1 MKVAVIGST
10 GYVGSH
16 LVKELANRN
25 YDVVAIA
32 RHPENTPSNE
42 RVNKLQV
49 DINDNHQLVSALKD
63 VDVVISAFNA
73 GWTNPNLYEDF
84 TKGALAIQQAVK
96 DSGVNRFIVIGGAGS
111 LLIDGNR
118 LVDSPD
124 FPKEI
129 KPGALAAADYLDI
142 IKKETE
148 LTWTMFSPAIEMNSH
163 AGGIRTGKYRT
174 GLDTPVF
181 DNEGRSKLSV
191 EDLAVAIVDE
201 IENKQFLNK
210 RFTAAY

>member
-10 GYVGSH
+10 GYVGAH
-16 LVKELANRN
+16 LVKELVDRN
-25 YDVVAIA
+25 YDVVALA
-32 RHPENTPSNE
+32 RHTESIPSND
-42 RVNKLQV
+42 NITKIAV
-49 DINDNHQLVSALKD
+49 DINNHGQLVSALTGA
-63 VDVVISAFNA
+63 DVVISAFNA

-96 DSGVNRFIVIGGAGS
+96 EAGVKRFIVVGGAGS

-118 LVDSPD
+118 LVDSPE
-124 FPKEI
+124 FPQEI

-142 IKKETE
+142 IRKEDQ
-148 LTWTMFSPAIEMNSH
+148 LDWTMISPAIEMNPH
-163 AGGIRTGKYRT
+163 AGGARTGKYRT
-174 GLDTPVF
+174 GLDSPVF
-181 DNEGRSKLSV
+181 DQEGRSRLSV

-201 IENKQFLNK
+201 IANKQFINR

>member
-32 RHPENTPSNE
+32 RHQENTPSSE

-96 DSGVNRFIVIGGAGS
+96 DADVKRFIVIGGAGS

-163 AGGIRTGKYRT
+163 AGGVRTGSYRT
-174 GLDTPVF
+174 GLDNPVF

-201 IENKQFLNK
+201 IANKQFLNR

>member
-10 GYVGSH
+10 GYVGAH
-16 LVKELANRN
+16 LVKELVDRN
-25 YDVVAIA
+25 YDVVALA
-32 RHPENTPSNE
+32 RHTESIPSNDNITK
-42 RVNKLQV
+42 VAV
-49 DINDNHQLVSALKD
+49 DINNHGQLVSALTGA
-63 VDVVISAFNA
+63 DVVISAFNA

-96 DSGVNRFIVIGGAGS
+96 EAGVKRFIVVGGAGS

-118 LVDSPD
+118 LVDSPE
-124 FPKEI
+124 FPQEI

-142 IKKETE
+142 IRKEDQ
-148 LTWTMFSPAIEMNSH
+148 LDWTMISPAIEMNPH
-163 AGGIRTGKYRT
+163 AGGARTGKYRT
-174 GLDTPVF
+174 GLDSPVF
-181 DNEGRSKLSV
+181 DQEGRSRLSV

-201 IENKQFLNK
+201 IANKQFINR

>member
-16 LVKELANRN
+16 LVKELVDRN

-32 RHPENTPSNE
+32 RHTENIPSNE
-42 RVNKLQV
+42 KVTKIQV
-49 DINDNHQLVSALKD
+49 DINDSHQLVAALKD
-63 VDVVISAFNA
+63 VDIVISAFNA

-96 DSGVNRFIVIGGAGS
+96 DTGVSRFIVIGGAGS

-124 FPKEI
+124 FPEEI
-129 KPGALAAADYLDI
+129 KPGALAAADYLDTI
-142 IKKETE
+142 RKENQ
-148 LTWTMFSPAIEMNSH
+148 LTWTMFSPAIEMNAH
-163 AGGIRTGKYRT
+163 AGGTRTGKYRT
-174 GLDTPVF
+174 GLDAPVF
-181 DNEGRSKLSV
+181 DQDGRSRLSV

-201 IENKQFLNK
+201 IEHKQFLNK

>member
-16 LVKELANRN
+16 LVKELVDRN

-32 RHPENTPSNE
+32 RHTENIPSNE
-42 RVNKLQV
+42 KVTKIQV
-49 DINDNHQLVSALKD
+49 DINDSHQLVAALKD
-63 VDVVISAFNA
+63 VDIVISAFNA

-96 DSGVNRFIVIGGAGS
+96 DAGVSRFIVIGGAGS

-124 FPKEI
+124 FPEEI
-129 KPGALAAADYLDI
+129 KPGALAAADYLDTI
-142 IKKETE
+142 RKENQ
-148 LTWTMFSPAIEMNSH
+148 LTWTMFSPAIEMNAH
-163 AGGIRTGKYRT
+163 AGGTRTGKYRT
-174 GLDTPVF
+174 GLDAPVF
-181 DNEGRSKLSV
+181 DQDGRSRLSV

-201 IENKQFLNK
+201 IEHKQFLNK

>member
-16 LVKELANRN
+16 LVKELVDRN

-32 RHPENTPSNE
+32 RHIENIPSSE
-42 RVNKLQV
+42 KVTKLQV
-49 DINDNHQLVSALKD
+49 DINDNNQLVSALKG
-63 VDVVISAFNA
+63 VDVVVSAFNA

-96 DSGVNRFIVIGGAGS
+96 DAGINRFIVIGGAGS

-129 KPGALAAADYLDI
+129 KPGAFAAADYLNTI
-142 IKKETE
+142 QKEDQ

-163 AGGIRTGKYRT
+163 AGGTRTGKYRT
-174 GLDTPVF
+174 GLDAPVF
-181 DNEGRSKLSV
+181 DQEGRSRLSV
-191 EDLAVAIVDE
+191 EDLAVAIADE

>member
-16 LVKELANRN
+16 LVKELAERN
-25 YDVVAIA
+25 YDVIGIA
-32 RHPENTPSNE
+32 RHIDNIPSGQRIVGAE
-42 RVNKLQV
+42 I
-49 DINDNHQLVSALKD
+49 DIHNHQQLVDALKG
-63 VDVVISAFNA
+63 VDVVVSAFNA
-73 GWTNPNLYEDF
+73 GWSNPNLYEDF

-96 DSGVNRFIVIGGAGS
+96 DAGVKRFIVVGGAGS
-111 LLIDGNR
+111 LVVDGKR

-129 KPGALAAADYLDI
+129 KPGALAAADYLDTI
-142 IKKETE
+142 RKEQE
-148 LTWTMFSPAIEMNSH
+148 LNWTMISPAIEMNSQ

-174 GLDTPVF
+174 GLDHPVF
-181 DNEGRSKLSV
+181 DAEGRSRLSV
-191 EDLAVAIVDE
+191 EDLAVAIADE
-201 IENKQFLNK
+201 IEQKQFINQ

>member
-16 LVKELANRN
+16 LVKELAERN
-25 YDVVAIA
+25 YDVIAIA
-32 RHPENTPSNE
+32 RHIDNIPSGQRIVRAE
-42 RVNKLQV
+42 I
-49 DINDNHQLVSALKD
+49 DIHNHQQLVNALKGA
-63 VDVVISAFNA
+63 DVVVSAFNA
-73 GWTNPNLYEDF
+73 GWSNPNLYEDF

-96 DSGVNRFIVIGGAGS
+96 DAGVKRFIVVGGAGS
-111 LLIDGNR
+111 LVVDGKR

-129 KPGALAAADYLDI
+129 KPGALAAADYLDTI
-142 IKKETE
+142 HKEQE
-148 LTWTMFSPAIEMNSH
+148 LNWTMISPAIEMNSQ

-174 GLDTPVF
+174 GLDHPVF
-181 DNEGRSKLSV
+181 DAEGRSRLSV
-191 EDLAVAIVDE
+191 EDLAVAIADE
-201 IENKQFLNK
+201 IEQKQFINQ

>member
-16 LVKELANRN
+16 LVKELVDRN

-32 RHPENTPSNE
+32 RHIENIPSSE
-42 RVNKLQV
+42 KVTKLQV
-49 DINDNHQLVSALKD
+49 DINDNNQLVSALKG
-63 VDVVISAFNA
+63 VDVVVSAFNA

-96 DSGVNRFIVIGGAGS
+96 DAGINRFIVIGGAGS
-111 LLIDGNR
+111 LLVDGNR

-129 KPGALAAADYLDI
+129 KPGALAAADYLNTI
-142 IKKETE
+142 RKEDQ

-163 AGGIRTGKYRT
+163 AGGTRTGKYRT
-174 GLDTPVF
+174 GLDAPVF
-181 DNEGRSKLSV
+181 DQEGRSRLSV
-191 EDLAVAIVDE
+191 EDLAVAIADE

>member
-16 LVKELANRN
+16 LVKELVDRN

-32 RHPENTPSNE
+32 RHLENIPSSE
-42 RVNKLQV
+42 KVTKLQV
-49 DINDNHQLVSALKD
+49 DINDNNQLVSALKG
-63 VDVVISAFNA
+63 VDVVVSAFNA

-96 DSGVNRFIVIGGAGS
+96 DAGINRFIVIGGAGS

-129 KPGALAAADYLDI
+129 KAGALAAADYLNTI
-142 IKKETE
+142 QKEDQ

-163 AGGIRTGKYRT
+163 AGGTRTGKYRT
-174 GLDTPVF
+174 GLDAPVF
-181 DNEGRSKLSV
+181 DQEGRSRLSV

-201 IENKQFLNK
+201 IENEQFLNK

>member
-16 LVKELANRN
+16 LVKELVDRN

-32 RHPENTPSNE
+32 RHTENIPSNE
-42 RVNKLQV
+42 KVTKIQV
-49 DINDNHQLVSALKD
+49 DINDSHQLVAALKH
-63 VDVVISAFNA
+63 VDIVISAFNA

-96 DSGVNRFIVIGGAGS
+96 DAGVSRFIVIGGAGS

-124 FPKEI
+124 FPEEI
-129 KPGALAAADYLDI
+129 KPGALAAADYLDTI
-142 IKKETE
+142 RKENQ
-148 LTWTMFSPAIEMNSH
+148 LTWTMFSPAIEMNAH
-163 AGGIRTGKYRT
+163 AGGTRTGKYRT
-174 GLDTPVF
+174 GLDAPVF
-181 DNEGRSKLSV
+181 DQDGRSRLSV

-201 IENKQFLNK
+201 IEHKQFLNK

>member
-16 LVKELANRN
+16 LVKELAERN
-25 YDVVAIA
+25 YDVIAIA
-32 RHPENTPSNE
+32 RHIHNIPSGQRIVRAE
-42 RVNKLQV
+42 I
-49 DINDNHQLVSALKD
+49 DIHNHQQLVNALKGA
-63 VDVVISAFNA
+63 DVVVSAFNA
-73 GWTNPNLYEDF
+73 GWSNPNLYEDF

-96 DSGVNRFIVIGGAGS
+96 DAGVKRFIVVGGAGS
-111 LLIDGNR
+111 LVVDGKR

-129 KPGALAAADYLDI
+129 KPGALAAADYLDTLR
-142 IKKETE
+142 KEQE
-148 LTWTMFSPAIEMNSH
+148 LNWTMISPAIEMNSQ

-174 GLDTPVF
+174 GLDHPVF
-181 DNEGRSKLSV
+181 DAEGRSRLSV
-191 EDLAVAIVDE
+191 EDLAVAIADE
-201 IENKQFLNK
+201 IEQKQFINQ

>member
-1 MKVAVIGST
+1 MKVAIIGST

-16 LVKELANRN
+16 LVKELVDRN

-32 RHPENTPSNE
+32 RHIENIPSSE
-42 RVNKLQV
+42 KVTKLQV
-49 DINDNHQLVSALKD
+49 DINDNNQLVSALKG
-63 VDVVISAFNA
+63 VDVVVSAFNA

-96 DSGVNRFIVIGGAGS
+96 DAGINRFIVIGGAGS
-111 LLIDGNR
+111 LLVDGNR
-118 LVDSPD
+118 LVDSPG

-129 KPGALAAADYLDI
+129 KAGALAAADYLNTI
-142 IKKETE
+142 RKEDQ

-163 AGGIRTGKYRT
+163 AGGTRTGKYRT
-174 GLDTPVF
+174 GLDAPVF
-181 DNEGRSKLSV
+181 DQDGRSRLSV
-191 EDLAVAIVDE
+191 EDLAVAIADE

>member
-16 LVKELANRN
+16 LVKELAERN
-25 YDVVAIA
+25 YDVIAIA
-32 RHPENTPSNE
+32 RHIDNIPSGHRIVRAE
-42 RVNKLQV
+42 I
-49 DINDNHQLVSALKD
+49 DIHNHQQLVNALKGA
-63 VDVVISAFNA
+63 DVVVSAFNA
-73 GWTNPNLYEDF
+73 GWSNPNLYEDF

-96 DSGVNRFIVIGGAGS
+96 DAGVKRFIVVGGAGS
-111 LLIDGNR
+111 LVVDGKR

-129 KPGALAAADYLDI
+129 KPGALAAADYLDTI
-142 IKKETE
+142 RKEQE
-148 LTWTMFSPAIEMNSH
+148 LNWTMISPAIEMNSQ

-174 GLDTPVF
+174 GLDHPVF
-181 DNEGRSKLSV
+181 DAEGRSRLSV
-191 EDLAVAIVDE
+191 EDLAVAIADE
-201 IENKQFLNK
+201 IEQKQFINQ

>member
-25 YDVVAIA
+25 YDVIALA
-32 RHPENTPSNE
+32 RHSENTPAKEKVTRLS
-42 RVNKLQV
+42 V
-49 DINDNHQLVSALKD
+49 DINDHSQLVTALSG
-63 VDVVISAFNA
+63 VDVVVSAFNA
-73 GWTNPNLYEDF
+73 GWTNPNLYDDF
-84 TKGALAIQQAVK
+84 TKGASAIQQAVK
-96 DSGVNRFIVIGGAGS
+96 DAGIDRFIVIGGAGS

-129 KPGALAAADYLDI
+129 KPGALAAADYLDTI
-142 IKKETE
+142 RKEDQ
-148 LTWTMFSPAIEMNSH
+148 LNWTMFSPAIEMNSH
-163 AGGIRTGKYRT
+163 AGGERTGKYRT
-174 GLDTPVF
+174 ALDTPVF
-181 DNEGRSKLSV
+181 DQDGRSRLSV
-191 EDLAVAIVDE
+191 EDLAVAIADE
-201 IENKQFLNK
+201 IENKQFINK

>member
-32 RHPENTPSNE
+32 RHQENTPSSE

>member
-25 YDVVAIA
+25 YEVVAIA

>member
-10 GYVGSH
+10 GYVGAH
-16 LVKELANRN
+16 LVKELVDRN
-25 YDVVAIA
+25 YDVVALA
-32 RHPENTPSNE
+32 RHTESIPSNDNITK
-42 RVNKLQV
+42 VAV
-49 DINDNHQLVSALKD
+49 DINNHGQLVSALTGA
-63 VDVVISAFNA
+63 DVVISAFNA

-96 DSGVNRFIVIGGAGS
+96 EAGVKRFIVVGGAGS

-118 LVDSPD
+118 LVDSPE
-124 FPKEI
+124 FPQEI

-142 IKKETE
+142 IRKEDQ
-148 LTWTMFSPAIEMNSH
+148 LNWTMISPAIEMNPH
-163 AGGIRTGKYRT
+163 AGGARTGKYRT
-174 GLDTPVF
+174 GLDSPVF
-181 DNEGRSKLSV
+181 DQEGRSRLSV

-201 IENKQFLNK
+201 IANKQFINR

>member
-10 GYVGSH
+10 GYVGTH
-16 LVKELANRN
+16 LVKELVDRN
-25 YDVVAIA
+25 YQVVALA
-32 RHPENTPSNE
+32 RHTDSIPSNDKITK
-42 RVNKLQV
+42 VQV
-49 DINDNHQLVSALKD
+49 DINNHEQLVNALTGA
-63 VDVVISAFNA
+63 DVVISAFNA

-96 DSGVNRFIVIGGAGS
+96 DAGIKRFIVVGGAGS

-124 FPKEI
+124 FPQEI
-129 KPGALAAADYLDI
+129 KPGALAAADYLDTI
-142 IKKETE
+142 RKEE
-148 LTWTMFSPAIEMNSH
+148 QLNWTMISPAIEMNPH
-163 AGGIRTGKYRT
+163 AGGTRTGNYRT
-174 GLDTPVF
+174 GLDAPVF
-181 DNEGRSKLSV
+181 DQEGRSRLSV

-201 IENKQFLNK
+201 IENKQFTNK

>member
-10 GYVGSH
+10 GYVGAH
-16 LVKELANRN
+16 LVKELVDRN
-25 YDVVAIA
+25 YDVVALA
-32 RHPENTPSNE
+32 RHTESIPSNDNITK
-42 RVNKLQV
+42 VAV
-49 DINDNHQLVSALKD
+49 DINNHGQLASALTGA
-63 VDVVISAFNA
+63 DVVISAFNA

-96 DSGVNRFIVIGGAGS
+96 EAGVKRFIVVGGAGS

-118 LVDSPD
+118 LVDSPE
-124 FPKEI
+124 FPQEI

-142 IKKETE
+142 IRKEDQ
-148 LTWTMFSPAIEMNSH
+148 LDWTMISPAIEMNPH
-163 AGGIRTGKYRT
+163 AGGARTGKYRT
-174 GLDTPVF
+174 GLDSPVF
-181 DNEGRSKLSV
+181 DQEGRSKLSV

-201 IENKQFLNK
+201 IANKQFINR

>member
-16 LVKELANRN
+16 LVKELADRN

-32 RHPENTPSNE
+32 RHPEDIPSNE
-42 RVNKLQV
+42 KTTKIEA
-49 DINDNHQLVSALKD
+49 DINDNHQLVAALKN
-63 VDVVISAFNA
+63 VDVVVSAFNA
-73 GWTNPNLYEDF
+73 GWANPNLYEDF

-96 DSGVNRFIVIGGAGS
+96 DAGVRRFIVIGGAGS

-129 KPGALAAADYLDI
+129 KPGALAAADYLDTI
-142 IKKETE
+142 RKENQ
-148 LTWTMFSPAIEMNSH
+148 LTWTMFSPAIEMNAH
-163 AGGIRTGKYRT
+163 AGGTRTGKYRT
-174 GLDTPVF
+174 GLDAPVF
-181 DNEGRSKLSV
+181 DQEGRSRLSV

-201 IENKQFLNK
+201 IEQKQFLNK